1 MKQVKL
7 NLNEELESYLKSQEG
22 HYKKDKNL
30 MRIGQ
35 ILFTA
40 GISIGSFLLGS
51 KCLEYRINRGWDKIF
66 INDPNVKEI
75 ISKTLEDY
83 CLKNNIKW

>member
-1 MKQVKL
+1 MKQVKM
-7 NLNEELESYLKSQEG
+7 NLNEELKAYLKSQEE
-22 HYKKDKNL
+22 HCIKDKNL
-30 MRIGQ
+30 MIIGR

-40 GISIGSFLLGS
+40 GIGIGSFLLGS
-51 KCLEYRINRGWDKIF
+51 KCMEYRINRGWDKIF
-66 INDPNVKEI
+66 INDPNVKEV